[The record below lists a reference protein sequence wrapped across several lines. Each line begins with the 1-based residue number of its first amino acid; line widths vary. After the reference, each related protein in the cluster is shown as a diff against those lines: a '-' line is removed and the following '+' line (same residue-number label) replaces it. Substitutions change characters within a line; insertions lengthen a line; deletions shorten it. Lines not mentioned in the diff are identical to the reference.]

1 MVKKLSTRKGNIIL
15 LEEVLSDAVRL
26 AKAQIDEKN
35 PNLPNKEQVAHE
47 VGVGAVIFHD
57 LRNDRLDNFDFNLE
71 EVVRFEG
78 DTGPYVQYTNA
89 RAQSILRKANHTV
102 DATPSQLELTD
113 DYSFEVAKELLK
125 FNEIVQRAAEKYEP
139 SIIAKYA
146 INLAQLFNKYY
157 ANQRILDEDK
167 HLNARLALVEATSV
181 VLTESLRLLGVNAPK
196 EM

>member
-1 MVKKLSTRKGNIIL
+1 M
-15 LEEVLSDAVRL
+15 
-26 AKAQIDEKN
+26 
-35 PNLPNKEQVAHE
+35 
-47 VGVGAVIFHD
+47 
-57 LRNDRLDNFDFNLE
+57 
-71 EVVRFEG
+71 
-78 DTGPYVQYTNA
+78 
-89 RAQSILRKANHTV
+89 
-102 DATPSQLELTD
+102 
-113 DYSFEVAKELLK
+113 K